1 MENTTNIDP
10 AGYVAEASEVDAPAA
25 LESWEAGVENVMEKA
40 WDEMQ
45 AVYDEE
51 GHRVIGAAVVLVH
64 EDGSMTLATGGAG
77 PTSEMKLGLATVLGQ
92 ARTRLLA
99 DALLARK
106 GEDLAFLLDVALA
119 SRQR

>member
-1 MENTTNIDP
+1 MENTTNIDH
-10 AGYVAEASEVDAPAA
+10 AGYVAEASEVDAPTA

-45 AVYDEE
+45 AVYDEQ

-64 EDGSMTLATGGAG
+64 EDGSMTLATGGVG
-77 PTSEMKLGLATVLGQ
+77 PTSEVKLGLGTALGQ

-99 DALLARK
+99 EAILARK
-106 GEDLAFLLDVALA
+106 GEDLAFMLDVALA